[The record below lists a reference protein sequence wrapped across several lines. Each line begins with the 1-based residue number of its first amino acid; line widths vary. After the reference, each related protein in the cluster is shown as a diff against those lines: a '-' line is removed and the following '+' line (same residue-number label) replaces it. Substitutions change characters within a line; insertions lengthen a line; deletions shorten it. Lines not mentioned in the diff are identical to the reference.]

1 MSSFRYQIG
10 LGNSINTRCQPPLR
24 AEQLFRFRHD
34 TGRLKMLETI
44 AQAIDVPIAP
54 FMKTRHAVTFA
65 LDEDDVS
72 LSL

>member
-1 MSSFRYQIG
+1 
-10 LGNSINTRCQPPLR
+10 
-24 AEQLFRFRHD
+24 LFRCRHD

-44 AQAIDVPIAP
+44 AQTVDVPIAS
-54 FMKTRHAVTFA
+54 FMKARHAVTFA